1 MSLADSPRRTLLK
14 AADLRAAI
22 AGLVDVPIERLSD
35 HANLIEHGIDSFRVI
50 QLAERWSRLTGRVV
64 RFADLAAEP
73 TLAAWARIVGVTA

>member
-1 MSLADSPRRTLLK
+1 MSIADFPRRPVLK

-50 QLAERWSRLTGRVV
+50 QLADRWSKLTGRVV
-64 RFADLAAEP
+64 RLGDLAAEP
-73 TLAAWARIVGVTA
+73 TLAAWGRIVGVTA